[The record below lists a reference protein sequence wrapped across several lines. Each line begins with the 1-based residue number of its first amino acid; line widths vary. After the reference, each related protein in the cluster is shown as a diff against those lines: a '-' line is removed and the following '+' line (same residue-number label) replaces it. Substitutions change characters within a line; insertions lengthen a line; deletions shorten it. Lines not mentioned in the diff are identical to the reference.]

1 MAFDWKE
8 RLELDKSRDLL
19 LDLWARLKAAWRAD
33 RKLVILLSLLALGSC
48 STGALAAAWTRAC
61 SGTCPTAA
69 QVQDFSPRQASQV
82 LDVRGGLLGS
92 FYRERR
98 VGVSIRAVPRYVP
111 MAFVSIEDS
120 RFFSHQGV
128 DPVRVMGAIR
138 DNVIG
143 GFGST
148 GGSTITMQ
156 LARNLFPQQLPP
168 NEKSVRRKLAE
179 VKLALEMERTLRSE
193 ERRVGK
199 E

>member
-1 MAFDWKE
+1 MAIDWRE
-8 RLELDKSRDLL
+8 RLELDRARDQVREA
-19 LDLWARLKAAWRAD
+19 WARLRAAWRAD
-33 RKLVILLSLLALGSC
+33 RRLVIVLAVLGLGSC

-82 LDVRGGLLGS
+82 LDARGALLGS

-98 VGVSIRAVPRYVP
+98 VVIGIRSVPRYVP

-128 DPVRVMGAIR
+128 DPVRVFGAIR

-156 LARNLFPQQLPP
+156 LAR
-168 NEKSVRRKLAE
+168 
-179 VKLALEMERTLRSE
+179 
-193 ERRVGK
+193 
-199 E
+199 